1 MANDWSPL
9 WQSLIS
15 AASGL
20 GGVWLGG
27 RLTWKREESR
37 ESDRIKKESGYL
49 AILVVAHLDRFVNG
63 CLQVSFDDG
72 TGEGRPAGAD
82 GYHQTTV
89 SSPKFDPL
97 ALDFE
102 WKVLP
107 ADLMYGILNL
117 PYRTEQ
123 LENDIANTSEN
134 DDPPDYAETFWTRQH
149 GFAVLGLEV
158 SELARKLRLY
168 AGLPIDAP
176 ADGGRSRDDL
186 LREQRDK
193 FVDARAAYDLSRAA
207 SYSLIEQA
215 LLE

>member
-1 MANDWSPL
+1 MANDWSTL
-9 WQSLIS
+9 LQSLIS

-37 ESDRIKKESGYL
+37 ESDRIKKESRYL
-49 AILVVAHLDRFVNG
+49 AILVVAHLDSFING

-72 TGEGRPAGAD
+72 TSEGRPAGEN
-82 GYHQTTV
+82 GYHKITV
-89 SSPKFDPL
+89 TSPKFDPL
-97 ALDFE
+97 ELDVE

-123 LENDIANTSEN
+123 LEADIANKWEY
-134 DDPPDYAETFWTRQH
+134 DDLPDYAETFWTRQH

-158 SELARKLRLY
+158 SELARKLRLH
-168 AGLPIDAP
+168 AGLPVDTP
-176 ADGGRSRDDL
+176 ADGGKCREGL
-186 LREQRDK
+186 LREQRNK
-193 FVDARAAYDLSRAA
+193 FVEERAAYELRCPA
-207 SYSLIEQA
+207 SHSAYSQPS
-215 LLE
+215 LE